1 MRSENPGALKLLS
14 MRNGSVHVWSR
25 CECEMKMSLTFSW
38 SRRESAPDTHPASRA
53 TVSLSRSEVIPC
65 PGMFPPK
72 QPRTLSFMSCD
83 LLFAPSDSTIKV
95 WKASDVA
102 ASYHVAFENV
112 KCKNPLTRSMA
123 QRLVGTRRE

>member
-1 MRSENPGALKLLS
+1 MRSEKPGALKLLAV
-14 MRNGSVHVWSR
+14 RKGRVQVWSR
-25 CECEMKMSLTFSW
+25 CECEMKMSLTFSC
-38 SRRESAPDTHPASRA
+38 SLSDRAPETQPASRA
-53 TVSLSRSEVIPC
+53 TVSFSSSEVIPC

-102 ASYHVAFENV
+102 GSYHVVFENV
-112 KCKNPLTRSMA
+112 KCETHGHAPWHNNW
-123 QRLVGTRRE
+123 